1 MLKVSS
7 GYDLWQQLCSGVY
20 NCCYLVGQGLGLICV
35 KRFVGGYVMGKS
47 VENPK
52 KFIVSCRI
60 NDREM
65 EQLQK
70 LAKQSGTNISNLL
83 RRSLLG
89 LTEVE
94 G

>member
-1 MLKVSS
+1 VVVATALQSRIPLLLFKSLKAQVCV
-7 GYDLWQQLCSGVY
+7 LTCITWFMGVY
-20 NCCYLVGQGLGLICV
+20 I
-35 KRFVGGYVMGKS
+35 MGKS

-65 EQLQK
+65 EQLK
-70 LAKQSGTNISNLL
+70 ELAKQSGTNISNLL